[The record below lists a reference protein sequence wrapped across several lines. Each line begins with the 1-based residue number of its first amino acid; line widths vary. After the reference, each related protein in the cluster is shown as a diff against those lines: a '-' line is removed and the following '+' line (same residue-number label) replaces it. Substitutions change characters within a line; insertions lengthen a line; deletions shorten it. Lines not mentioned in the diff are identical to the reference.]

1 LFRVTLKRI
10 RFDTDRV
17 NKKMEFTSA
26 LMYSMRFVQKIDLPD
41 IIKQNI
47 SKLRLVQAAY
57 RPGRFVRKV
66 QDSNW
71 REKVL
76 VDYVR
81 RVREVE
87 DPDYDQIFSILN
99 KVAKPTLD
107 ALSTEAIAILAK
119 RDKEFRLRVTTLLF
133 DKAIRGSFYAG
144 IMAEFAL
151 KLNSVIP
158 EVSEDLEAN
167 ASMFGTLYDMSG
179 TLTFPRADEEGFEDK
194 IVAWS
199 KQKDVRRG
207 YSRFLTHL
215 YIVELVPGKI
225 LHESMQKVLG
235 DLEDTVVQAKT
246 EKSEENIT
254 QYADFLFEIAKLLP
268 KTAVELRGLI
278 QSRVNAV
285 LKRPRAELPSL
296 NMRSRFKLEDAF
308 KCVQAS

>member
-1 LFRVTLKRI
+1 
-10 RFDTDRV
+10 
-17 NKKMEFTSA
+17 MEFTSA

-57 RPGRFVRKV
+57 RPGRFMRKV

-246 EKSEENIT
+246 EKSEENVT

-296 NMRSRFKLEDAF
+296 NMRSRFKLEDTF

>member
-1 LFRVTLKRI
+1 
-10 RFDTDRV
+10 
-17 NKKMEFTSA
+17 MEFTSA

-246 EKSEENIT
+246 EKSEENVT

-285 LKRPRAELPSL
+285 LKRPRAELPTL
-296 NMRSRFKLEDAF
+296 NMRSRFKLEDTF

>member
-1 LFRVTLKRI
+1 
-10 RFDTDRV
+10 
-17 NKKMEFTSA
+17 MELTSA
-26 LMYSMRFVQKIDLPD
+26 LMYSMRFIQKIDLPE

-246 EKSEENIT
+246 EKSEENVT

-278 QSRVNAV
+278 QSRVTAV

-296 NMRSRFKLEDAF
+296 NMRSRFKLEDTF

>member
-1 LFRVTLKRI
+1 
-10 RFDTDRV
+10 
-17 NKKMEFTSA
+17 MEFTSA

-235 DLEDTVVQAKT
+235 DLEDTIVQAKT
-246 EKSEENIT
+246 EKSEENVT

-296 NMRSRFKLEDAF
+296 NMRSRFKLEDTF

>member
-1 LFRVTLKRI
+1 
-10 RFDTDRV
+10 
-17 NKKMEFTSA
+17 MEFTSA

-99 KVAKPTLD
+99 KVAKPTID

-235 DLEDTVVQAKT
+235 DLEDTVVQVKT
-246 EKSEENIT
+246 EKSEENVT

-296 NMRSRFKLEDAF
+296 NMRSRFKLEDTF

>member
-1 LFRVTLKRI
+1 
-10 RFDTDRV
+10 
-17 NKKMEFTSA
+17 MEFTSA

-99 KVAKPTLD
+99 KVAKPTID

-246 EKSEENIT
+246 EKSEENVT

-296 NMRSRFKLEDAF
+296 NMRSRFKLEDTF

>member
-1 LFRVTLKRI
+1 
-10 RFDTDRV
+10 
-17 NKKMEFTSA
+17 MEFTSA
-26 LMYSMRFVQKIDLPD
+26 LMYSMRFVQQELPD

-99 KVAKPTLD
+99 KVAKPTID
-107 ALSTEAIAILAK
+107 ALSREAIAILAK

-246 EKSEENIT
+246 EKSEENVT

-285 LKRPRAELPSL
+285 LKRPRAELPTL
-296 NMRSRFKLEDAF
+296 NMRSRFKLEDTF

>member
-1 LFRVTLKRI
+1 
-10 RFDTDRV
+10 
-17 NKKMEFTSA
+17 MELTSA
-26 LMYSMRFVQKIDLPD
+26 LMYSMRFIQKIDLPE

-246 EKSEENIT
+246 EKSEENVT

-278 QSRVNAV
+278 QSRVTAI

-296 NMRSRFKLEDAF
+296 NMRSRFKLEDTF

>member
-1 LFRVTLKRI
+1 
-10 RFDTDRV
+10 
-17 NKKMEFTSA
+17 MEFTSA

-107 ALSTEAIAILAK
+107 ALSTEAVAILAK

-144 IMAEFAL
+144 MMAEFAL

-246 EKSEENIT
+246 EKSEENVT

-278 QSRVNAV
+278 QSRVTAV

-296 NMRSRFKLEDAF
+296 NMRSRFKLEDTF

>member
-1 LFRVTLKRI
+1 
-10 RFDTDRV
+10 
-17 NKKMEFTSA
+17 MEFTSA

-57 RPGRFVRKV
+57 RPGRFMRKV

-99 KVAKPTLD
+99 KVAKPTID
-107 ALSTEAIAILAK
+107 ALSREAIAILAK

-246 EKSEENIT
+246 EKSEENVT

-296 NMRSRFKLEDAF
+296 NMRSRFKLEDTF

>member
-1 LFRVTLKRI
+1 
-10 RFDTDRV
+10 
-17 NKKMEFTSA
+17 MEFTSA
-26 LMYSMRFVQKIDLPD
+26 LLYSMRFVQQELPD

-107 ALSTEAIAILAK
+107 ALSKEAVAILAK

-144 IMAEFAL
+144 MMAEFAL

-246 EKSEENIT
+246 EKSEENVT

-278 QSRVNAV
+278 QSRVTAV

-296 NMRSRFKLEDAF
+296 NMRSRFKLEDTF

>member
-1 LFRVTLKRI
+1 MVTLKRI
-10 RFDTDRV
+10 RFSISNV
-17 NKKMEFTSA
+17 KKKMELTSA
-26 LMYSMRFVQKIDLPD
+26 LMYSMRFIQKIDLTE

-246 EKSEENIT
+246 EKSEENVT

-278 QSRVNAV
+278 QSRVTAV

-296 NMRSRFKLEDAF
+296 NMRSRFKLEDTF

>member
-1 LFRVTLKRI
+1 
-10 RFDTDRV
+10 
-17 NKKMEFTSA
+17 MEFTSA

-246 EKSEENIT
+246 EKSEENVT

-296 NMRSRFKLEDAF
+296 NMRSRFKLEDTF

>member
-1 LFRVTLKRI
+1 
-10 RFDTDRV
+10 
-17 NKKMEFTSA
+17 MELTSA
-26 LMYSMRFVQKIDLPD
+26 LMYSMRFIQKIDLTE

-246 EKSEENIT
+246 EKSEENVT

-278 QSRVNAV
+278 QSRVTAV

-296 NMRSRFKLEDAF
+296 NMRSRFKLEDTF
-308 KCVQAS
+308 KCVHAS

>member
-1 LFRVTLKRI
+1 
-10 RFDTDRV
+10 
-17 NKKMEFTSA
+17 MEFTSA

-179 TLTFPRADEEGFEDK
+179 TLTFPRSDEEGFEDK

-246 EKSEENIT
+246 EKSEENVT

-296 NMRSRFKLEDAF
+296 NMRSRFKLEDTF

>member
-1 LFRVTLKRI
+1 
-10 RFDTDRV
+10 
-17 NKKMEFTSA
+17 MEFTSA

-179 TLTFPRADEEGFEDK
+179 TLTFPRADEEGFDDK

-246 EKSEENIT
+246 EKSEENVT

-285 LKRPRAELPSL
+285 LKRPRSELPSL
-296 NMRSRFKLEDAF
+296 NMRSRFKLEDTF

>member
-1 LFRVTLKRI
+1 
-10 RFDTDRV
+10 
-17 NKKMEFTSA
+17 
-26 LMYSMRFVQKIDLPD
+26 MRFVQQELPD

-107 ALSTEAIAILAK
+107 ALSKEAVAILAK

-144 IMAEFAL
+144 MMAEFAL

-246 EKSEENIT
+246 EKSEENVT

-278 QSRVNAV
+278 QSRVTAV

-296 NMRSRFKLEDAF
+296 NMRSRFKLEDTF

>member
-1 LFRVTLKRI
+1 
-10 RFDTDRV
+10 
-17 NKKMEFTSA
+17 MEFTSA